1 MPVNLNVLL
10 ASAEVFPLAKTG
22 GLADVCASLP
32 SALRAFGAEARIL
45 MPAYRGVTSIISTRP
60 VGRPFHPLIGAQKV
74 RLLKGAL
81 PGTRVPVY
89 LVHCPELYDRPG
101 SPYADQ
107 YGNEHPDNAI
117 RFGVLSK
124 VAAMFGTVGGLDGWR
139 ADVVH
144 GHDWH
149 CGLASA
155 YLKFDS
161 GSTAASVFT
170 IHNLAYQGNFNR
182 KVRKSLGIDSLAF
195 HMDGLEFY
203 GHLSFMKA
211 GIFYADAVTTVSP
224 TYSKEIQGS
233 RLGCGM
239 DGVLRHRADRLT
251 GILNGIDTGEWDPET
266 DRRIPAR
273 YSSRDMSGKD
283 RCRATLIKQFGMDPD
298 SPGLLVG
305 MLGRMAAQKG
315 WQLILDAASAV
326 LENGTRLVLMGSG
339 HPEYEEKI
347 GRLAARYPDR
357 LGYRKG
363 FDEDFAHQLVAGAD
377 ALAIPSIFEPCGLV
391 QMYAQRYGTIPI
403 AHRTGGLVDS
413 VVDFSDRG
421 SHPPTGFL
429 FESASALE
437 LIRAIGRAAEVRT
450 TRPADW
456 ERLRANGMARDFSW
470 HWSARHYADVYQTAL
485 DIRRAGA

>member
-45 MPAYRGVTSIISTRP
+45 MPAYRGVTSLMSTRP

-117 RFGVLSK
+117 RFGVLSRI
-124 VAAMFGTVGGLDGWR
+124 AALFGTVGGLDGWR

-161 GSTAASVFT
+161 NSTAASVFT

-182 KVRKSLGIDSLAF
+182 KVRRSLGIDSLAF

-224 TYSKEIQGS
+224 TYAREIQGS

-251 GILNGIDTGEWDPET
+251 GILNGIDTREWDPES
-266 DRRIPAR
+266 DQRIAAR
-273 YSSRDMSGKD
+273 YSPAEMSGKN
-283 RCRATLIKQFGMDPD
+283 RCRASLLKQLGMDPNSKD
-298 SPGLLVG
+298 LVVG

-315 WQLILDAASAV
+315 WQLMLEAAPAL
-326 LENGTRLVLMGSG
+326 LETGTRLVLMGSG
-339 HPEYEEKI
+339 HPEYEQKI

-357 LGYRKG
+357 LGYLKG

-377 ALAIPSIFEPCGLV
+377 AMAIPSIFEPCGLV
-391 QMYAQRYGTIPI
+391 QMYAQRYGTVPI
-403 AHRTGGLVDS
+403 AHRIGGLVDT
-413 VVDFSDRG
+413 VVDVSDRG
-421 SHPPTGFL
+421 ASPPTGFL
-429 FESASALE
+429 FDTPSALE
-437 LIRAIGRAAEVRT
+437 LTRAVGRAAELRT
-450 TRPADW
+450 SEPVAW

-470 HWSARHYADVYQTAL
+470 NWSARYYAEVYQTAL

>member
-45 MPAYRGVTSIISTRP
+45 MPAYRGVTSLMSTRP

-117 RFGVLSK
+117 RFGVLSRI
-124 VAAMFGTVGGLDGWR
+124 AALFGTVGGLDGWR

-161 GSTAASVFT
+161 NSTAASVFT

-182 KVRKSLGIDSLAF
+182 KVRRSLGIDSLAF

-224 TYSKEIQGS
+224 TYAREIQGS

-251 GILNGIDTGEWDPET
+251 GILNGIDTREWDPES
-266 DRRIPAR
+266 DQRIAAR
-273 YSSRDMSGKD
+273 YSPAEMSGKN
-283 RCRATLIKQFGMDPD
+283 RCRASLLKQLGMDRNSKD
-298 SPGLLVG
+298 LVVG

-315 WQLILDAASAV
+315 WQLMLEAAPAL
-326 LENGTRLVLMGSG
+326 LETGTRLVLMGSG
-339 HPEYEEKI
+339 HPEYEQKI

-357 LGYRKG
+357 LGYLKG

-377 ALAIPSIFEPCGLV
+377 AMAIPSIFEPCGLV
-391 QMYAQRYGTIPI
+391 QMYAQRYGTVPI
-403 AHRTGGLVDS
+403 AHRIGGLVDT
-413 VVDFSDRG
+413 VVDVSDRG
-421 SHPPTGFL
+421 ASPPTGFL
-429 FESASALE
+429 FDTPSALE
-437 LIRAIGRAAEVRT
+437 LTRAVGRAAELRT
-450 TRPADW
+450 SEPVAW

-470 HWSARHYADVYQTAL
+470 NWSARYYAEVYQTAL